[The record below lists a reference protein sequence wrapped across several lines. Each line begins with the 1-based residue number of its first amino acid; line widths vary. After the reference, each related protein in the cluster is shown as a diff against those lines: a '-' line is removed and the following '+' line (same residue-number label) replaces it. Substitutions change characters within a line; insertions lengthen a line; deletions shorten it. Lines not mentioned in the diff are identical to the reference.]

1 MKKPSFLVTGPASLA
16 FAATAVFAQVERK
29 IVDDD
34 FVASRVDNYI
44 DRCNGEGTVRGCIA
58 AVADMSL
65 SLAKTMTQYVDRTYG
80 KSRPMDAGAVR
91 GELMA
96 SCAAPMD
103 NLGEK
108 LYEDTADYLAATFH
122 AVSSCERSIQRAE
135 RQVGITYQP
144 TARNIVTCRMDR
156 LRGYDCR

>member
-1 MKKPSFLVTGPASLA
+1 MKKSFFYVTAPAALA
-16 FAATAVFAQVERK
+16 FAATATFAQAERK
-29 IVDDD
+29 VVDDD
-34 FVASRVDNYI
+34 IVASRVDSYI
-44 DRCNGEGTVRGCIA
+44 DRCNGEGTRHGCIA

-80 KSRPMDAGAVR
+80 KTRPMDAGAVR

-108 LYEDTADYLAATFH
+108 LYEDVADYLAATFH
-122 AVSSCERSIQRAE
+122 AVSSCERSMQRAE
-135 RQVGITYQP
+135 RQIGIVYQP